1 LLCAQSARAAD
12 VSFEGKT
19 VTLIVGFA
27 AGGGTDISAR
37 TLAPFLTKY
46 LPGNPPVVVSNVPG
60 AEGMVAMNTFAQ
72 RTKPDGLTLVMGSAN
87 VSDPLQYRREQ
98 ARYNPTKYNFVGGL
112 GRGGTFLVIR
122 AEAEKRLYDKS
133 QPPVVMGSIGGVPR
147 SGMQSTAWGIAYLGW
162 NAKWVLGYHGTK
174 ELFLAMERGE
184 IDMTASGNL
193 GEVQG
198 MLDAG
203 KVKILTQSGQIKNG
217 QLTTRPE
224 FGNVP
229 VLASLVEPKIK
240 DPLEKQS
247 FAYWT
252 NLTSVDKWLALP
264 PETPAEILKVYRTAF
279 DKMVA
284 DSEFLAMGQKIS
296 EEIVPQSG
304 DDVARTVGALGL
316 IEAPAIAQIGAM
328 LRKQGLDTQ

>member
-1 LLCAQSARAAD
+1 
-12 VSFEGKT
+12 
-19 VTLIVGFA
+19 
-27 AGGGTDISAR
+27 
-37 TLAPFLTKY
+37 
-46 LPGNPPVVVSNVPG
+46 
-60 AEGMVAMNTFAQ
+60 
-72 RTKPDGLTLVMGSAN
+72 

-98 ARYNPTKYNFVGGL
+98 ARYDPTRYNFVGGL

-122 AEAEKRLYDKS
+122 TDAEKRLYDKS
-133 QPPVVMGSIGGVPR
+133 QPPVVMGTIGGVPR

-203 KVKILTQSGQIKNG
+203 KVKILTQSGQTKNG
-217 QLTTRPE
+217 ELQTRPE

-240 DPLEKQS
+240 DPLERQS

-264 PETPAEILKVYRTAF
+264 PDTPADIVKVYRNAF

-284 DSEFLAMGQKIS
+284 DPEFLAMGQKIS
-296 EEIVPQSG
+296 EEIVPQPG
-304 DDVARTVGALGL
+304 DDVARTVKALGS
-316 IEAPAIAQIGAM
+316 IPAPAIEQIGVM
-328 LRKQGLDTQ
+328 LRKQGLDTK